1 MKTIL
6 VERKQIDLE
15 KYKHRTALET
25 DYSTLLTESAI
36 IADKDTGEILCIYK
50 ELDDEELDYKPILG
64 ALNNV
69 EFHTGKRSHSG
80 LLSTSR
86 VFGYSPRLTL
96 RRDYCTSTSFARDYP
111 EEHAV
116 VCNYGEKIASIYHE
130 SDPEMYKKHAD
141 ITGEKV
147 LGEYK
152 IPKTPFTSGIV
163 NKDNQLKYHFDT
175 GNFKEVY
182 SAMLVLKRDIAGGHL
197 SIPEFDMGIELKNN
211 SLFMFDGQGLL
222 HGVTPIFKK
231 TARAVRY
238 SIVYYSMRQMWNCL
252 PITDELIRIRKKKAE
267 RETKR
272 LERLKQQEQGIK
284 PEL

>member
-1 MKTIL
+1 M
-6 VERKQIDLE
+6 
-15 KYKHRTALET
+15 
-25 DYSTLLTESAI
+25 
-36 IADKDTGEILCIYK
+36 
-50 ELDDEELDYKPILG
+50 
-64 ALNNV
+64 
-69 EFHTGKRSHSG
+69 
-80 LLSTSR
+80 
-86 VFGYSPRLTL
+86 
-96 RRDYCTSTSFARDYP
+96 
-111 EEHAV
+111 
-116 VCNYGEKIASIYHE
+116 
-130 SDPEMYKKHAD
+130 KHAEV
-141 ITGEKV
+141 TGEKV

-267 RETKR
+267 RENNR
-272 LERLKQQEQGIK
+272 VERLKQLEQGIK